1 MLHLR
6 HKTLILSACVCLE
19 LMVVSVSSTG
29 QQWGTHSPTNMHL
42 IRGQSSERH
51 IGSGGTVSVFP
62 DYLSSAAALQV
73 ILDSTHC
80 WCHGLNQQ
88 LLLLSDILP
97 NSGSHAKRERER
109 ERERNCRN
117 QRLVVSGKVKCGNR
131 GRRGWW
137 KTLKDKR
144 RIKKKM
150 STEGRRVAWGGTSC
164 PGRKK
169 KINKCSS
176 VNSAWVVNG
185 MIQAH

>member
-1 MLHLR
+1 MTGCMLGWVR
-6 HKTLILSACVCLE
+6 LSKVIQNFPPNPIPCYIWDTKPSFYLPVYAWNSWLCQCPPLG
-19 LMVVSVSSTG
+19 SSEE
-29 QQWGTHSPTNMHL
+29 HSPTNMHL

-109 ERERNCRN
+109 GSATVEIKDLSC
-117 QRLVVSGKVKCGNR
+117 LGKLSVE
-131 GRRGWW
+131 
-137 KTLKDKR
+137 
-144 RIKKKM
+144 
-150 STEGRRVAWGGTSC
+150 TEEGEVGG
-164 PGRKK
+164 K
-169 KINKCSS
+169 
-176 VNSAWVVNG
+176 
-185 MIQAH
+185 H